1 MRTTGI
7 RAFDTTI
14 HTTNVWLNDIMD
26 RLGWED
32 KQRAYQ
38 ALRVVL
44 HGLRDHLL
52 VDQAVA
58 LGAQLPMM
66 IRGFYYEGWHPA
78 GKPLRER
85 KLGDFLLLI
94 ASNLPGGLEDMDPE
108 EIVRAVFQVIAKHVT
123 HGEIDHV
130 RHALPGEFETLWAE
144 ELQTVWF

>member
-7 RAFDTTI
+7 RAFDTTMHI
-14 HTTNVWLNDIMD
+14 TNVWLNDLMD

-44 HGLRDHLL
+44 HCLRDHLT
-52 VDQAVA
+52 VDQAAA

-78 GKPLRER
+78 GTPLKK
-85 KLGDFLLLI
+85 KLGDFLLLV
-94 ASNLPGGLEDMDPE
+94 ASELGGGLGGDPE
-108 EIVRAVFQVIAKHVT
+108 EVVCAVFQVIAKHVT
-123 HGEIDHV
+123 PGEIDHV
-130 RHALPGEFETLWAE
+130 RHALPGEFQSLWTP
-144 ELQTVWF
+144 ELHTVWS